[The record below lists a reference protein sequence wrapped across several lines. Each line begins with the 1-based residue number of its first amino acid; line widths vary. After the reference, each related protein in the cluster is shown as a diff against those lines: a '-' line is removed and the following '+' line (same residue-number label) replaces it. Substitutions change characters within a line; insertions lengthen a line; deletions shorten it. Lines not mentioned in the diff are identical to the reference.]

1 MGRVD
6 SGRLRVLLAALI
18 FASLTAGLP
27 LGASETSRAAEIIAI
42 RIPVLTYHAVDY
54 SGTPYSVTPEQLDEQ
69 CRWLV
74 ENGYT
79 AITLWQ
85 FWAAATG
92 TGQLLPPNPVVLT
105 NDDGW
110 QSAMTFADILGRYGM
125 TGNYFINNTSP
136 LSADQIHQLSMRGP
150 VQAHTATHVD
160 LSSLTY
166 EAQLAEITQNKAHL
180 EGITG
185 QPVHFLAWPFG
196 ATSDSAAQAAS
207 AAGIVAAFGLMGTAA
222 NTAAL
227 DPYYVPRIMIVVED
241 DINSFAS
248 KVMWS

>member
-6 SGRLRVLLAALI
+6 TRRVHALLAALMLVG
-18 FASLTAGLP
+18 FTVGLQTATNGP
-27 LGASETSRAAEIIAI
+27 PSAAADIIAV
-42 RIPVLTYHAVDY
+42 RVPVLAYHAVDY
-54 SGTPYSVTPEQLDEQ
+54 SGTAYSVTPEQLDEQ

-79 AITLWQ
+79 SISLWQ

-92 TGQLLPPNPVVLT
+92 TGVLPPNPVVLT

-110 QSAMTFADILGRYGM
+110 PSAMTFAEVLGRYGM
-125 TGNYFINNTSP
+125 TGNYFLNNTSQ
-136 LSADQIHQLSMRGP
+136 LSADQIHQLSLQGP
-150 VQAHTATHVD
+150 VQAHTATHAD
-160 LSSLTY
+160 LSGMTY
-166 EAQLAEITQNKAHL
+166 ESQLAEITQNKAHL

-196 ATSDSAAQAAS
+196 SSDTNAVQAAS

-222 NTAAL
+222 NTAAV

-241 DINSFAS
+241 DIQTFAA
-248 KVMWS
+248 KVASW